1 MTSEATLSIIEVENI
16 FREEEEDA
24 GPPLFHCLPEKYSG
38 LAVNPRLND
47 LDRMVTEHLETS
59 DNSKAEAIINSW
71 SDVEDEK
78 RERDQ

>member
-47 LDRMVTEHLETS
+47 LDRMVTVHLET
-59 DNSKAEAIINSW
+59 IGYYL
-71 SDVEDEK
+71 
-78 RERDQ
+78 